1 MKRLI
6 LMALLAVP
14 TAGWACPP
22 LNGHPIAVAQRVEA
36 FREQVIASK
45 AIVYGVVERPI
56 TTREGSVGILHILHV
71 YKGDLMPGQRLKMRY
86 ALPPSRCPIYA
97 PKDYVFS
104 QDRGTYGVVL
114 IPEGADGDPLS
125 LTGFQDAARVNF
137 MISQG
142 LIVSAQ
148 GIEPS
153 PSDPVSPHF
162 Q

>member
-6 LMALLAVP
+6 LLALLAVP
-14 TAGWACPP
+14 TAGRACPP
-22 LNGHPIAVAQRVEA
+22 LNVHPIAVAQRVEA
-36 FREQVIASK
+36 FRAQVAASK
-45 AIVYGVVERPI
+45 AIVYAVVERSI
-56 TTREGSVGILHILHV
+56 TTGKDGAGVLRILHV
-71 YKGDLMPGQRLKMRY
+71 YKGDVIPGQRLEMRY
-86 ALPPSRCPIYA
+86 ALPTSRCPIYA

-114 IPEGADGDPLS
+114 IPESASGGPLS
-125 LTGFQDAARVNF
+125 FTGFQDVARVNY

-148 GIEPS
+148 GVEPL
-153 PSDPVSPHF
+153 PSDPVPPHF